1 MNNFWNIIT
10 IRNTSTSKA
19 TLSNCTIDATPGKTD
34 IANMWK
40 DHYSSLL
47 NSSSTVTAEITA
59 EIMYVVVLITCVLPM
74 EFMSL

>member
-1 MNNFWNIIT
+1 MANDVNNFWNIIT

-19 TLSNCTIDATPGKTD
+19 TLYNCTIDATPGETD

-47 NSSSTVTAEITA
+47 NSSSTVTAEI
-59 EIMYVVVLITCVLPM
+59 MYVVVLITCVLTM
-74 EFMSL
+74 ECMSL

>member
-1 MNNFWNIIT
+1 MNNFWNIIN

-19 TLSNCTIDATPGKTD
+19 TLSNCIDATPGETD

-47 NSSSTVTAEITA
+47 NSSSTVTAEI
-59 EIMYVVVLITCVLPM
+59 MYAVVLITCVSPM